1 MTKEEERKALVK
13 EIKRLERICS
23 PIPIPDIITIENI
36 RTMDG
41 GYIFNADSALN
52 KIQDLPEKDK
62 EMCLRIISANEGK
75 DLGCRFCVLKKK
87 RKLKKWVLEFDS
99 TEDSSLTE
107 ETMGMILGTQWC

>member
-1 MTKEEERKALVK
+1 MTKEKERKALVK

-52 KIQDLPEKDK
+52 KIQDLAEKDK

-75 DLGCRFCVLKKK
+75 DLGCRFCVLKKNENLK
-87 RKLKKWVLEFDS
+87 NGFLNLIRQKILALQKKLWV
-99 TEDSSLTE
+99 
-107 ETMGMILGTQWC
+107 